1 MYMYSMYI
9 IDIFIKSSRFH
20 YLFEVC
26 KQILVTPLRHHTCYI
41 SILYHDSHKVM
52 ETYMYQ

>member
-41 SILYHDSHKVM
+41 SILDHDSHKVM